1 MTNQIFKSAILDF
14 SVSAQNAKA
23 NVPQI
28 RFSTQDSGGTARLK
42 FTAKKDDNNLPLSSA
57 AEVTL
62 AMVLSVGKK
71 YESSYIVNPEIINRT
86 EGVFEY
92 SLTDEQI
99 SHDGQAN
106 AELYVKYPNQ
116 TMQINRFSFVIEK
129 AMIDDNFLP
138 VATYY
143 VEKWDVLVAFKIT

>member
-1 MTNQIFKSAILDF
+1 
-14 SVSAQNAKA
+14 
-23 NVPQI
+23 
-28 RFSTQDSGGTARLK
+28 
-42 FTAKKDDNNLPLSSA
+42 
-57 AEVTL
+57 
-62 AMVLSVGKK
+62 MVLSVGKK

-129 AMIDDNFLP
+129 AMIDDNFCPLLP
-138 VATYY
+138 IMLKNGMITRKYLTK
-143 VEKWDVLVAFKIT
+143 KWKFFKMKLMICKDKLLN